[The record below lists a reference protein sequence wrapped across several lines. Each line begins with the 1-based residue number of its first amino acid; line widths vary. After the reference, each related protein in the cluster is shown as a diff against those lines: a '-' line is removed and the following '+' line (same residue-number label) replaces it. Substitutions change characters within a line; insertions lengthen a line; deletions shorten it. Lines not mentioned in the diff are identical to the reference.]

1 MCGNLQISSYVH
13 VTVVQASIFLS
24 IEVIAAA
31 PRSSLI
37 GVHCTGAVVHAAGR
51 GGEAPGQWYE
61 AEGGYQR
68 PAHRGPQCGQ
78 VTATQVNKLNIFYL
92 LKPIF

>member
-1 MCGNLQISSYVH
+1 M
-13 VTVVQASIFLS
+13 
-24 IEVIAAA
+24 
-31 PRSSLI
+31 
-37 GVHCTGAVVHAAGR
+37 HATGR
-51 GGEAPGQWYE
+51 GGKAPGQWYE

>member
-1 MCGNLQISSYVH
+1 M
-13 VTVVQASIFLS
+13 
-24 IEVIAAA
+24 
-31 PRSSLI
+31 I

-61 AEGGYQR
+61 AEGGHQR

-78 VTATQVNKLNIFYL
+78 VTATQVNKLNIFIYL
-92 LKPIF
+92 SQFFKRLLL